1 MPDHLTPS
9 ERALR
14 EAAEKATA
22 GTWRTHPTDDT
33 RVTAD
38 GGDGE
43 VAQALGDYQHDWRR
57 MEATATY
64 IVAAQPSAVLALL
77 DEIERLRE
85 GLKLAALRLRLLTDR
100 MHGCHAETGK
110 HELLDEAEAF
120 CVEARAALAPK
131 EKNDG

>member
-64 IVAAQPSAVLALL
+64 IVAAQPGAVLALL
-77 DEIERLRE
+77 DEIGRLR
-85 GLKLAALRLRLLTDR
+85 GALRAAEEALTR
-100 MHGCHAETGK
+100 HIPEGHGPHPNPE
-110 HELLDEAEAF
+110 F
-120 CVEARAALAPK
+120 IIVEQVRAALAPK